1 MTDLF
6 TYEPP
11 YPSTPG
17 FQARDT
23 SKAAADDMKAR
34 APTIRDRVLAAI
46 KARPQ
51 ASFELAE
58 SIGVSYRSTQPRTS
72 ELAATGAIIDSGQ
85 RRTDPETGKQVI
97 VWRVA

>member
-11 YPSTPG
+11 YPKTPG

-23 SKAAADDMKAR
+23 SKAAANDMKAR
-34 APTIRDRVLAAI
+34 APSIREQVLAAI
-46 KARPQ
+46 RARPQ
-51 ASFELAE
+51 ASFEIAAT
-58 SIGVSYRSTQPRTS
+58 IGVSYRSTQPRTS
-72 ELAATGAIIDSGQ
+72 ELAATGAIVDSGQ

-97 VWRVA
+97 VWRTA